1 MGICKMTL
9 KNYLLLGVSRF
20 TLFRCMLEE
29 TKIICV
35 NGQVGE
41 VAKMY
46 KMYIGRY
53 FAK

>member
-1 MGICKMTL
+1 MTL

-20 TLFRCMLEE
+20 TLFRCMLGE

-35 NGQVGE
+35 NGQIGE

-46 KMYIGRY
+46 KLSIGRY